1 MRKITYGNRSMSGAL
16 NHNILTS
23 VIQTAKMNGVDV
35 IDTLKSQFV
44 NGKNKALLKVIT
56 SPP

>member
-1 MRKITYGNRSMSGAL
+1 MSGAL